1 MKEHKG
7 SLIASGLR
15 FAVITAR
22 FNESFTRELVTGAIE
37 GLERLGAR
45 ENDIEIFWVP
55 GSFEVPHTAR
65 AAAESGHFD
74 AVIGLGMLIRG
85 ATAHFD
91 LVASEAARGL
101 ASVGQDTGVPTIF
114 GIVTAETLEQAQE
127 RCGGKMGN
135 RGWDA
140 ALAAVEM
147 VNLGKAFGV
156 SKALDRRG
164 RSGKQGKSDSSRQHR
179 EPSSAK

>member
-15 FAVITAR
+15 FAVVTAR
-22 FNESFTRELVTGAIE
+22 FNESFTRKLVTGAVE

-45 ENDIEIFWVP
+45 EDDIEVFWVP

-74 AVIGLGMLIRG
+74 AVIGLGVLIRG

-91 LVASEAARGL
+91 LVAGEAARGL
-101 ASVGQDTGVPTIF
+101 ARVGRDTGVPTIF
-114 GIVTAETLEQAQE
+114 GIVTAETLEQAEE
-127 RCGGKMGN
+127 RCGTKMGN

-140 ALAAVEM
+140 AAAAVEM
-147 VNLGKAFGV
+147 VNLGKAFGAL
-156 SKALDRRG
+156 KALDRRG
-164 RSGKQGKSDSSRQHR
+164 QSGKQGKKIDSTRQHR
-179 EPSSAK
+179 EL